1 MHATKSCSCSCYWRG
16 LGQPPHG
23 QSCSLT
29 DREASTCTPRAV
41 SYSHLLANRT
51 VNNAIVSAHRRIL
64 GLASVVCVLV
74 KIRVSSISLYKLDT
88 DKLTAPFESAHQFTL
103 VCTVSDSKTVPG
115 CHYNLCSNHSF
126 VLTNSYLDLSL
137 FRAVFSLP
145 GLFLPL
151 LYTDLCLLQPWSEM
165 VFFVLRALRK
175 CSCHDRDSPALL
187 DPPPM
192 IEFLE
197 LHACSVRIKGRHAL
211 KWGMCSIATQNSS
224 TVYSGKTENK
234 RWFQASGTW

>member
-1 MHATKSCSCSCYWRG
+1 MSFHQHDGPEIFGWDNYFSIVDQILW
-16 LGQPPHG
+16 
-23 QSCSLT
+23 
-29 DREASTCTPRAV
+29 STSVV
-41 SYSHLLANRT
+41 ST
-51 VNNAIVSAHRRIL
+51 HRRIL

-165 VFFVLRALRK
+165 FFLFCERFESAAVTIGTL
-175 CSCHDRDSPALL
+175 
-187 DPPPM
+187 
-192 IEFLE
+192 
-197 LHACSVRIKGRHAL
+197 
-211 KWGMCSIATQNSS
+211 ATRMLGNNQRSS
-224 TVYSGKTENK
+224 RPQMGHV
-234 RWFQASGTW
+234 QQ